1 MEDEYYEAFED
12 EGVWFM
18 RGEPLKE
25 FLARARDYYAE
36 RIYSE
41 RAEAEAAAKYLAAK
55 AKAATAS
62 KTKTKTA
69 RPKRR

>member
-25 FLARARDYYAE
+25 FLARAKFYYDGQVSTELGA
-36 RIYSE
+36 
-41 RAEAEAAAKYLAAK
+41 AEADAKYLAAK
-55 AKAATAS
+55 AEAAKAS
-62 KTKTKTA
+62 KTKTV
-69 RPKRR
+69 RPKHR